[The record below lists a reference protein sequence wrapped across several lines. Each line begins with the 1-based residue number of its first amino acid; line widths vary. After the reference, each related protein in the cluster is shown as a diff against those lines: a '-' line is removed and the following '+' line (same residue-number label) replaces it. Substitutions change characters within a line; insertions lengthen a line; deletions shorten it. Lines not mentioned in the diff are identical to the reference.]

1 MASSRNECEGCP
13 EITVISTKQ
22 VLQQDIA
29 KNVVT
34 AYDRIQNRGMS
45 ACLFGS
51 GGTCCR
57 HCNMGPCQIIDGVDD
72 MLGICGATADTV
84 AARNFGRICAAG
96 TSAHTDHAREM
107 VKGFIATA
115 KGETP
120 HEIKDVRKLH
130 MLAEIF
136 GVETE
141 GRDKNEI
148 AIEIGELALA
158 DFGKQDDTPLTM
170 TKRAPAKRQELWKR
184 LNIFPRGVDREVV
197 EMMHRTHMGV
207 DQEYHNI
214 MLQASRCSLGDG
226 WGSSML
232 STELTDIM
240 FGTPVPRRAIVDLG
254 CLKKD
259 QVNITVHGHE
269 PLLAE
274 ALCLAAQEEDML
286 ALAKKAGAK
295 GINLA
300 GVCCTGNE
308 ILMRRGIPVAA
319 GFVQQEMALATG
331 AVEAMVVDV
340 QCVMQSVSEVAK
352 NFHTDIITTNYRA
365 KMPDSTHIQFEEEA
379 PLESAKEILTKAI
392 SNYKKRGD
400 CFIPEET
407 KVDVVVG
414 FSHETINNMLGGTF
428 RSSYR
433 PLNDNIINGRIR
445 GVGVI
450 VGCDNYKL
458 TDEAH
463 EIIARELIK
472 NDVLVLTTGCAATAL
487 GRAGLVN
494 PEAIKHAGPGLREV
508 CETVGMPP
516 VLHMGSCVDNSR
528 ILIAATEMVRE
539 GGLGD
544 DISDLPAIGTAPL
557 WMSEKAVAIG
567 QYFVASGAQV
577 VFQNL
582 PTTGAK
588 AFNNYLLEGMMD
600 TYGAVWNVAS
610 EPLEIAKLMIE
621 RIDTKRAALGIDKQR
636 ERVLFDMEM
645 RRDLGGG
652 KAIGDAGCTGAS
664 HHEEQ
669 G

>member
-1 MASSRNECEGCP
+1 MASSRNGCDSCP
-13 EITVISTKQ
+13 EITCISTKE

-34 AYDRIQNRGMS
+34 AYDRVQRRGMS

-72 MLGICGATADTV
+72 MIGICGATADTV

-148 AIEIGELALA
+148 AIEVGELALA
-158 DFGKQDDTPLTM
+158 DFGKQTDTPLTM

-184 LNIFPRGVDREVV
+184 LDIAPRGVDREVV

-214 MLQASRCSLGDG
+214 MLQASRCSLADG

-254 CLKKD
+254 CLKID

-286 ALAKKAGAK
+286 GLAKKAGAK

-319 GFVQQEMALATG
+319 GFIQQEMALATG

-365 KMPDSTHIQFEEEA
+365 KMPDSVHIQFEEA
-379 PLESAKEILTKAI
+379 TPLESAKEILRKAI

-400 CFIPEET
+400 CFIPEER
-407 KVDVVVG
+407 KLDVVVG
-414 FSHETINNMLGGTF
+414 FSHETINTMLGGTF

-445 GVGVI
+445 GVGAI

-463 EIIARELIK
+463 EIIARHLIK
-472 NDVLVLTTGCAATAL
+472 NDVLVLATGCAATAL

-610 EPLEIAKLMIE
+610 EPLEIAKLMIA
-621 RIDTKRAALGIDKQR
+621 RIDEKRKALGIDKQR

-645 RRDLGGG
+645 RRDLGGD

-664 HHEEQ
+664 HHDS
-669 G
+669 

>member
-1 MASSRNECEGCP
+1 MASSRNGCKECP
-13 EITVISTKQ
+13 EITCISSKEI
-22 VLQQDIA
+22 LQQDIA

-34 AYDRIQNRGMS
+34 AYDRIERRGMS

-72 MLGICGATADTV
+72 MIGICGATAETV
-84 AARNFGRICAAG
+84 AARHFARMIASG
-96 TSAHTDHAREM
+96 SASHTDHAREM

-115 KGETP
+115 KGEGP

-148 AIEIGELALA
+148 AVEIGELALA
-158 DFGKQDDTPLTM
+158 EFGKQDDEPLTM
-170 TKRAPAKRQELWKR
+170 TKRAPAKRQEHWKR
-184 LNIFPRGVDREVV
+184 LNVFPRGIDREIV

-214 MLQASRCSLGDG
+214 MLQGSRCALADG

-254 CLKKD
+254 CLKQD

-286 ALAKKAGAK
+286 GLAKKAGAK

-340 QCVMQSVSEVAK
+340 QCVMQSVAEVAK

-365 KMPDSTHIQFEEEA
+365 KMPDSVHIQFEEEDA
-379 PLESAKEILTKAI
+379 LGSAKDILKKAI

-400 CFIPEET
+400 CFIPEER
-407 KVDVVVG
+407 KLDVVVG

-445 GVGVI
+445 GVGAI

-458 TDEAH
+458 ADDAH

-472 NDVLVLTTGCAATAL
+472 NDVLVLATGCAATAL

-494 PEAIKHAGPGLREV
+494 PEAAQLAGPGLREV

-577 VFQNL
+577 VFQSL
-582 PTTGAK
+582 PVEGAK
-588 AFNNYLLEGMMD
+588 EFHKYLLEGMMD
-600 TYGAVWNVAS
+600 TYGAVWNIAS

-621 RIDTKRAALGIDKQR
+621 RIDSKRKDLGIDKQR

-664 HHEEQ
+664 HHEES
-669 G
+669 

>member
-1 MASSRNECEGCP
+1 MAVKRNGCEGCTDSICQSSK
-13 EITVISTKQ
+13 E
-22 VLQQDIA
+22 VLSQDIA

-34 AYDRIQNRGMS
+34 AYDRIAARGMS

-57 HCNMGPCQIIDGVDD
+57 HCNMGPCQIIDGVEE
-72 MLGICGATADTV
+72 MIGICGATADTV
-84 AARNFGRICAAG
+84 ASRNIARVVASG
-96 TSAHTDHAREM
+96 TASHTDHAREM

-115 KGETP
+115 KGENE
-120 HEIKDVRKLH
+120 HEIKDVDKLH
-130 MLAEIF
+130 KVAAIFDIEI
-136 GVETE
+136 E

-148 AIEIGELALA
+148 ALELGEKALA
-158 DFGKQDDTPLTM
+158 EFGNQTEDPIAML
-170 TKRAPAKRQELWKR
+170 KRAPQKRQKIWKK
-184 LNIFPRGVDREVV
+184 LGVEPRGFDREVT

-207 DQEYHNI
+207 DQDYENI
-214 MLQASRCSLGDG
+214 MLQASRCALADG

-240 FGTPVPRRAIVDLG
+240 FGTPVPRRATVDLG
-254 CLKKD
+254 VLKTD

-274 ALCLAAQEEDML
+274 SLCIAAQEEDIL

-319 GFVQQEMALATG
+319 GFVQQEMVLATG

-340 QCVMQSVSEVAK
+340 QCVMQSVAQVAK

-365 KMPDSTHIQFEEEA
+365 KMPDAVHIQFEEEDA
-379 PLESAKEILTKAI
+379 MGSAKEILKKAI
-392 SNYKKRGD
+392 SNYKKRSPKAY
-400 CFIPEET
+400 IPKSS

-414 FSHETINNMLGGTF
+414 FSHETINQMLGGTF
-428 RSSYR
+428 RASYR

-445 GVGVI
+445 GVAAI
-450 VGCDNYKL
+450 VGCDNYKYP
-458 TDEAH
+458 EKAH
-463 EIIARELIK
+463 EIIAKELIK
-472 NDVLVLTTGCAATAL
+472 NNILVLATGCAATSL
-487 GRAGLVN
+487 GKAGLLR
-494 PEAIKHAGPGLREV
+494 PEAAEFCGDSLKEV

-516 VLHMGSCVDNSR
+516 VLHVGSCVDNSR
-528 ILIAATEMVRE
+528 LLIALSEMVAE

-544 DISDLPAIGTAPL
+544 DISDLPAIGSAPL
-557 WMSEKAVAIG
+557 FMSEKAVAIG

-577 VFQNL
+577 VFQSL
-582 PTTGAK
+582 PINGAK
-588 AFNNYLLEGMMD
+588 EFDKYMTGEMMG
-600 TYGAVWNVAS
+600 TYGAHWNVVEAP
-610 EPLEIAKLMIE
+610 EEIAKMMIAKIE
-621 RIDTKRAALGIDKQR
+621 QKREALGINKKS

-645 RRDLGGG
+645 RRDLTGGSG
-652 KAIGDAGCTGAS
+652 IGDVGCGGQQHNS
-664 HHEEQ
+664 
-669 G
+669 

>member
-1 MASSRNECEGCP
+1 MASSRNGCDSCP
-13 EITVISTKQ
+13 EITCISTKE

-34 AYDRIQNRGMS
+34 AYDRVQRRGMS

-72 MLGICGATADTV
+72 MIGICGATADTV

-148 AIEIGELALA
+148 AIEVGELALA
-158 DFGKQDDTPLTM
+158 DFGKQTDTPLTM

-184 LNIFPRGVDREVV
+184 LEIAPRGVDREVV

-214 MLQASRCSLGDG
+214 MLQASRCSLADG

-254 CLKKD
+254 CLKID

-286 ALAKKAGAK
+286 GLAKKAGAK

-319 GFVQQEMALATG
+319 GFIQQEMALATG

-365 KMPDSTHIQFEEEA
+365 KMPDSVHIQFEEA
-379 PLESAKEILTKAI
+379 TPLESAKEILRKAI

-400 CFIPEET
+400 CFIPEER
-407 KVDVVVG
+407 KLDVVVG
-414 FSHETINNMLGGTF
+414 FSHETINTMLGGTF

-445 GVGVI
+445 GVGAI

-463 EIIARELIK
+463 EIIARHLIK
-472 NDVLVLTTGCAATAL
+472 NDVLVLATGCAATAL

-610 EPLEIAKLMIE
+610 EPLEIAKLMIA
-621 RIDTKRAALGIDKQR
+621 RIDEKRKALGIDKQR

-645 RRDLGGG
+645 RRDLGGD

-664 HHEEQ
+664 HHDS
-669 G
+669 

>member
-1 MASSRNECEGCP
+1 MAIKRSGCEGCT
-13 EITVISTKQ
+13 EITCESTKQ
-22 VLQQDIA
+22 ILSKDTA
-29 KNVVT
+29 KGVKT
-34 AYDRIQNRGMS
+34 AYDRVESRGMS

-57 HCNMGPCQIIDGVDD
+57 NCNMGPCQIIEGVDD

-84 AARNFGRICAAG
+84 AARNFARTIAAG
-96 TSAHTDHAREM
+96 SAAHTDHAREM
-107 VKGFIATA
+107 VKGFIETA
-115 KGETP
+115 KGHGP
-120 HEIKDVRKLH
+120 HEIQDVEKLH
-130 MLAEIF
+130 KLAAVF

-148 AIEIGELALA
+148 AIEIGELALSE
-158 DFGKQDDTPLTM
+158 FGSQDDKPLSM
-170 TKRAPAKRQELWKR
+170 LKRAPEKRQEIWKK
-184 LNIFPRGVDREVV
+184 LGIEPRGVDREVV

-207 DQEYHNI
+207 DQDYENI
-214 MLQASRCSLGDG
+214 MLQGSRCALGDG

-240 FGTPVPRRAIVDLG
+240 FGTPVPRRAIVDMG
-254 CLKKD
+254 VLKPD

-274 ALCLAAQEEDML
+274 SLCIAAQEKDIL
-286 ALAKKAGAK
+286 DLAKKAGAK

-319 GFVQQEMALATG
+319 GFIQQEMVLATG

-340 QCVMQSVSEVAK
+340 QCVMQSVAQVAK
-352 NFHTDIITTNYRA
+352 SFHTDIITTNYRA
-365 KMPDSTHIQFEEEA
+365 KMPDAVHIQFEEEA
-379 PLESAKEILTKAI
+379 ALESAKTILKHAI
-392 SNYKKRGD
+392 KNYKKRGKF
-400 CFIPEET
+400 FIPEES
-407 KVDVVVG
+407 KLDVVVG
-414 FSHETINNMLGGTF
+414 FSHETINYMLGGRF

-458 TDEAH
+458 GDDSH

-472 NDVLVLTTGCAATAL
+472 NDVLVLATGCAATSL
-487 GRAGLVN
+487 GRAGLVR
-494 PEAIKHAGPGLREV
+494 PEAIEFAGPGLREV

-567 QYFVASGAQV
+567 QYFVASGAQGSISG
-577 VFQNL
+577 L
-582 PTTGAK
+582 
-588 AFNNYLLEGMMD
+588 
-600 TYGAVWNVAS
+600 
-610 EPLEIAKLMIE
+610 
-621 RIDTKRAALGIDKQR
+621 
-636 ERVLFDMEM
+636 
-645 RRDLGGG
+645 
-652 KAIGDAGCTGAS
+652 S
-664 HHEEQ
+664 HHWFQ
-669 G
+669 RISQLSN

>member
-1 MASSRNECEGCP
+1 MASSRNGCEGCP
-13 EITVISTKQ
+13 EITIISTKQ
-22 VLQQDIA
+22 VLQQEIA

-34 AYDRIQNRGMS
+34 AYDRIQRRGMS

-72 MLGICGATADTV
+72 MIGICGATADTV

-130 MLAEIF
+130 MLAKVF

-148 AIEIGELALA
+148 AIEVGELALA
-158 DFGKQDDTPLTM
+158 DFGKQNVTPLTM

-274 ALCLAAQEEDML
+274 ALCLAAQEQDML
-286 ALAKKAGAK
+286 DLAKKAGAK

-340 QCVMQSVSEVAK
+340 QCVMQSVSQVAK

-365 KMPDSTHIQFEEEA
+365 KMPDSVHIQFEEET
-379 PLESAKEILTKAI
+379 PLESAEEILKKAI

-400 CFIPEET
+400 CFIPEES
-407 KVDVVVG
+407 KLDVVVG

-458 TDEAH
+458 LDETH

-494 PEAIKHAGPGLREV
+494 PEAIKYAGPGLREV

-582 PTTGAK
+582 PTSGAK
-588 AFNNYLLEGMMD
+588 AFNNYLLEGMME
-600 TYGAVWNVAS
+600 TYGAVWNIAS
-610 EPLEIAKLMIE
+610 EPLEIAKLMIA
-621 RIDTKRAALGIDKQR
+621 RIDAKRKALGIDKQR

-645 RRDLGGG
+645 RRDLGGS

-664 HHEEQ
+664 HHE
-669 G
+669 

>member
-13 EITVISTKQ
+13 EITCISTKE

-34 AYDRIQNRGMS
+34 AYDRLQRRGMS

-72 MLGICGATADTV
+72 MIGVCGATADTV
-84 AARNFGRICAAG
+84 AARHFARMIAAG

-141 GRDKNEI
+141 DRDKNEI

-184 LNIFPRGVDREVV
+184 LGVTPRGVDREVV

-274 ALCLAAQEEDML
+274 AICLAAQEEDML

-308 ILMRRGIPVAA
+308 ILMRRGIPVAG
-319 GFVQQEMALATG
+319 GFIQQEMVIATG

-340 QCVMQSVSEVAK
+340 QCVMQSVAEVAK

-365 KMPDSTHIQFEEEA
+365 KMPDSTHIQFEEET
-379 PLESAKEILTKAI
+379 PLESAKEILRKAI

-400 CFIPEET
+400 CFIPEEE
-407 KVDVVVG
+407 KLDVVVG
-414 FSHETINNMLGGTF
+414 FSHETINTMLGGTF

-445 GVGVI
+445 GVGII

-458 TDEAH
+458 TDAAH

-528 ILIAATEMVRE
+528 VLIAATEMVRE

-557 WMSEKAVAIG
+557 WMSEKAIAIG

-577 VFQNL
+577 VFQSL

-600 TYGAVWNVAS
+600 TFGAKWNVAS
-610 EPLEIAKLMIE
+610 EPLEIAKLMIA
-621 RIDTKRAALGIDKQR
+621 RIDEKRKELGIDKQR

-645 RRDLGGG
+645 RRDLGGD

-664 HHEEQ
+664 HHDS
-669 G
+669 

>member
-1 MASSRNECEGCP
+1 MASSKNACEGCP
-13 EITVISTKQ
+13 EITIISTKQ

-34 AYDRIQNRGMS
+34 AYDRIQRRGME

-72 MLGICGATADTV
+72 MLGVCGATADTV

-340 QCVMQSVSEVAK
+340 QCVMQSVAEVAK

-365 KMPDSTHIQFEEEA
+365 KMPDSTHIQFEEET
-379 PLESAKEILTKAI
+379 PLESAKKILTKAI
-392 SNYKKRGD
+392 SNFKKRGD
-400 CFIPEET
+400 YFIPDES

-458 TDEAH
+458 LDETH

-494 PEAIKHAGPGLREV
+494 PEAIKFAGPGLREV
-508 CETVGMPP
+508 CEAVGMPP

-588 AFNNYLLEGMMD
+588 AFNNYLLEGMME

-621 RIDTKRAALGIDKQR
+621 RIDAKRKALGIDKQR

-645 RRDLGGG
+645 RRDLGGD

-664 HHEEQ
+664 HHNS
-669 G
+669 

>member
-13 EITVISTKQ
+13 EITCISTKE
-22 VLQQDIA
+22 VLQQDIS

-34 AYDRIQNRGMS
+34 AYDRIQRRGMS

-51 GGTCCR
+51 SGTCCR

-72 MLGICGATADTV
+72 MIGVCGATADTV
-84 AARNFGRICAAG
+84 AARHFARMIAAG
-96 TSAHTDHAREM
+96 SASHTDHAREM

-130 MLAEIF
+130 MLAEVF

-141 GRDKNEI
+141 DRDKNEI
-148 AIEIGELALA
+148 ALEIGELALA
-158 DFGKQDDTPLTM
+158 EFGKQDDTPLSM

-184 LNIFPRGVDREVV
+184 LNVYPRGVDREIV

-214 MLQASRCSLGDG
+214 MLQGSRCAMADG

-254 CLKKD
+254 CLKND

-286 ALAKKAGAK
+286 ALAKKVGAK

-319 GFVQQEMALATG
+319 GFIQQEIAIATG
-331 AVEAMVVDV
+331 ALEAMVVDV
-340 QCVMQSVSEVAK
+340 QCVMQSVAEVAK

-365 KMPDSTHIQFEEEA
+365 KMPDSTHIQFEEET
-379 PLESAKEILTKAI
+379 PLESAKEILRKAI
-392 SNYKKRGD
+392 NNYKKRGD

-528 ILIAATEMVRE
+528 VLIAATEMVRE

-557 WMSEKAVAIG
+557 WMSEKAIAIG

-577 VFQNL
+577 VFQSL
-582 PTTGAK
+582 PTTGSK
-588 AFNNYLLEGMMD
+588 AFNDYLLEGMMD
-600 TYGAVWNVAS
+600 TYGAVWNVAE

-621 RIDTKRAALGIDKQR
+621 RIDTKRKELGIDKQR

-645 RRDLGGG
+645 RRDLGGDT
-652 KAIGDAGCTGAS
+652 AIGDAGCTGAS
-664 HHEEQ
+664 HHES
-669 G
+669 

>member
-1 MASSRNECEGCP
+1 MAIKRNGCESCI
-13 EITVISTKQ
+13 EITCLSSKEILSQ
-22 VLQQDIA
+22 EIA
-29 KNVVT
+29 KDVRT
-34 AYDRIQNRGMS
+34 AYDRIKARGMA

-57 HCNMGPCQIIDGVDD
+57 NCNMGPCQIIDGVEE
-72 MLGICGATADTV
+72 MIGVCGATADTV
-84 AARNFGRICAAG
+84 AARNFARIVAAG

-107 VKGFIATA
+107 VRGFIDTA
-115 KGETP
+115 KGEGP
-120 HEIKDVRKLH
+120 HQIKDVNKLI
-130 MLAEIF
+130 MLAKVFDIP
-136 GVETE
+136 TE
-141 GRDKNEI
+141 NREVNEI
-148 AIEIGELALA
+148 ALELGNKALSE
-158 DFGKQDDTPLTM
+158 FGKQENTPLSM
-170 TKRAPAKRQELWKR
+170 LKRAPAKRQALWKK
-184 LNIFPRGVDREVV
+184 LGIEPRGVDREVV

-207 DQEYHNI
+207 DQEYVNI
-214 MLQASRCSLGDG
+214 MRQASRCSLADG
-226 WGSSML
+226 WGASML

-254 CLKKD
+254 VLKDD
-259 QVNITVHGHE
+259 QVNVTVHGHE

-274 ALCLAAQEEDML
+274 ALCIAASDDEIQQ
-286 ALAKKAGAK
+286 LAKKAGAK

-331 AVEAMVVDV
+331 AIEAMVVDV
-340 QCVMQSVSEVAK
+340 QCIMQSIAEVAK

-365 KMPDSTHIQFEEEA
+365 MMPDSVHIQFDEHEA
-379 PLESAKEILTKAI
+379 LNSAKRILKHAI
-392 SNYKKRGD
+392 NNYKKRGPYY
-400 CFIPEET
+400 IPKGKDT
-407 KVDVVVG
+407 KLDVVVG
-414 FSHETINNMLGGTF
+414 FSHETINYMLGGRF

-445 GVGVI
+445 GVAAI

-458 TDEAH
+458 SDEAH

-472 NDVLVLTTGCAATAL
+472 NNILVLATGCAATSL
-487 GRAGLVN
+487 GRAGLVR
-494 PEAIKHAGPGLREV
+494 PEAVEFCGESLAEV
-508 CETVGMPP
+508 CEAVGMPP

-539 GGLGD
+539 GGLGE

-582 PTTGAK
+582 PVTGAK
-588 AFNNYLLEGMMD
+588 NFSNYLQKGLMD
-600 TYGAVWNVAS
+600 VVGARWNLAE
-610 EPLEIAKLMIE
+610 EPLDIAKLMIQKIE
-621 RIDTKRAALGIDKQR
+621 DKRDALGINKKS

-645 RRDLGGG
+645 RRDLGTTKG
-652 KAIGDAGCTGAS
+652 IGDVGCTGAS
-664 HHEEQ
+664 HHAS
-669 G
+669 